1 MLLHKMT
8 EDLSFRLFT
17 LDDAEEVFTLINNSR
32 TYLREYLG
40 WVDNTTEVN
49 DSENW
54 IKTTLQGMVETG
66 GFPTTFAIIYGGE
79 IAGTIGLQGIN
90 RANRSASIG
99 YWLGEGFQ
107 GKGIMTKA
115 CSNLMDY
122 GFNEFKLNRI
132 SIEAAFSNEKSRAIP
147 ERLGFQEEGHIR
159 QAEWLYDHYVDH
171 VVYGMLAEEW
181 KNYKK

>member
-1 MLLHKMT
+1 MLLHKIT
-8 EDLSFRLFT
+8 ENLSFRLFT
-17 LDDAEEVFTLINNSR
+17 VDDAEEVFTLINNSR

-40 WVDNTTEVN
+40 WVDLTTEVK

-66 GFPTTFAIIYGGE
+66 GFPTTVAIIYGGK
-79 IAGTIGLQGIN
+79 IAGTIGIQELN

-115 CSNLMDY
+115 CSSLMDY
-122 GFNEFKLNRI
+122 GFNELKLNRI
-132 SIEAAFSNEKSRAIP
+132 SIKAAFSNEKSRAIP
-147 ERLGFQEEGHIR
+147 ERLGFREEGHIR
-159 QAEWLYDHYVDH
+159 QAEWIYDHYVDH

-181 KNYKK
+181 GSYQK